1 MNSKLILVHSGNL
14 FPEYLNDCIELCL
27 RQNLDIDL
35 LISSNFH
42 YRIKHQINLEK
53 IEDYYDDLYLNFFN
67 KSFDNNFRDGF
78 WNRTSSRFFI
88 ISNYAKAKNLKSF
101 FHIEN
106 DVVLFSNLVKF
117 KNILEKTNKEVALVM
132 DAPNRCIPSIMWFKD
147 HNILNDISN
156 FIFKNNHL
164 NDMQSLS
171 EFFHINRDKVF
182 NFPIIP
188 AFNQNSNIDYSNYF
202 DEFNSIFDGAAIGQ
216 YLFGIDCLENP
227 NKKTIGFVNETTIFK
242 SSDFRYF
249 FKNGYPYMILDSNEE
264 VPINNLHMHCKNLK
278 QLI

>member
-1 MNSKLILVHSGNL
+1 MKSRLILVHSGNL
-14 FPEYLNDCIELCL
+14 FPEYLNDCIELSL

-42 YRIKHQINLEK
+42 DRIKHQVNLEK
-53 IEDYYDDLYLNFFN
+53 IEDYYDDLYSNFSN

-106 DVVLFSNLVKF
+106 DVALFSNLIKF
-117 KNILEKTNKEVALVM
+117 QNILEKTNKEVALVM

-147 HNILNDISN
+147 HCILNDISN
-156 FIFKNNHL
+156 YIFKNNHL

-171 EFFHINRDKVF
+171 EFFHINRDRVF

-188 AFNQNSNIDYSNYF
+188 KFNKNSNIDYSNYF

-227 NKKTIGFVNETTIFK
+227 NKKTTGFVNETTIFK